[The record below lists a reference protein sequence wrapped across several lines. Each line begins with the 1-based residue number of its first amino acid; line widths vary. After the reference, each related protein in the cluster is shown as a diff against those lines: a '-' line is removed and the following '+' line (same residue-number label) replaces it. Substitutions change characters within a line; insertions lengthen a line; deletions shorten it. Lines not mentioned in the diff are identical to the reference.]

1 MREGLH
7 RLLGNTTGLSNP
19 DTHSKCEGASK
30 AEEMVAM
37 GLGEGEISSSVGRA
51 GETQLRRGSQPA
63 QSREPPYL
71 FGHCHRHR
79 HSPQH

>member
-1 MREGLH
+1 
-7 RLLGNTTGLSNP
+7 
-19 DTHSKCEGASK
+19 
-30 AEEMVAM
+30 M
-37 GLGEGEISSSVGRA
+37 GLGEGETSSSVGRA

-63 QSREPPYL
+63 QPREPPYL